1 MFIRTQILKK
11 KSYKNSQKLVIVC
24 LGIIRKRVA
33 LEKRNLN
40 ILVLILVLL
49 PKIHK
54 CLFDVPGPPV
64 ISNCGT
70 PTEKVSEHLM
80 LKLVMQQSKSYIK
93 DSSDF
98 IKKLK
103 EIKGWIQKNSKRF
116 QGCYYGHGKCGQSL
130 SQYPS

>member
-1 MFIRTQILKK
+1 M
-11 KSYKNSQKLVIVC
+11 
-24 LGIIRKRVA
+24 RKRVA

-70 PTEKVSEHLM
+70 PTEKVLEHLV
-80 LKLVMQQSKSYIK
+80 LKLVMQQSKFYIK

-98 IKKLK
+98 IKETERNQRMDSKKFK
-103 EIKGWIQKNSKRF
+103 EVPRMLLWSRQMWSVSIPVSLMILGWR
-116 QGCYYGHGKCGQSL
+116 L
-130 SQYPS
+130 